1 MPSWREERHRSDES
15 AGFPQIFFMGIPG
28 YSVRGTFPVNSG
40 IQENGYGIIHPWD
53 FCPFIRRGGTE
64 PRRDSM
70 VSKEQKKKQEKLES
84 ILREAGSA
92 VLAFSGGV
100 DSAYLLH
107 EARKVLGERVLAVT
121 LQLASVPEREIAGA
135 AEFCRERGIP
145 QRVLPLDQFAVPG
158 FSSNP
163 PDRCYL
169 CKHALFS
176 ALVETA
182 EKEGFACV
190 IDGTNLDDASRYRP
204 GLKALKELG
213 IRSPLREAGMHKADI
228 RALAHE
234 AGLPVWNKPAFACM
248 ATRFGYNEEITAEKL
263 AMAEAAEDFLF
274 REGFSQFR
282 VRFCGEDMA
291 RIEVPPEDM
300 PRLFSLREKTAKTL
314 KALGFRYVTMDLEG
328 YRMGSMDEALKK

>member
-1 MPSWREERHRSDES
+1 
-15 AGFPQIFFMGIPG
+15 
-28 YSVRGTFPVNSG
+28 
-40 IQENGYGIIHPWD
+40 
-53 FCPFIRRGGTE
+53 
-64 PRRDSM
+64 M
-70 VSKEQKKKQEKLES
+70 VSDEQKKKQEKLEA

-176 ALVETA
+176 ALVQTA

-248 ATRFGYNEEITAEKL
+248 ATRFGYNEEITSEKL

-314 KALGFRYVTMDLEG
+314 KTLGFRYVTMDLEG